1 MTSRFVVVP
10 EVLTD
15 QEGLVILTDYRFWA
29 ENEPELTNW
38 CEERN
43 VSFKGMIITFSDKMT
58 LTEFVLRWA

>member
-1 MTSRFVVVP
+1 MSSRFVVVP

-29 ENEPELTNW
+29 EHQSELTSW

-43 VSFKGMIITFSDKMT
+43 VSFKGMTVVFRDKVS